1 MKRSS
6 LLPPLSSR
14 SSSLQLHKDKQA
26 SEHNFCLCSG
36 KFFRNKAAT
45 WRRAVRAGKKRKRR
59 EGGTMNAASKFREWE
74 SFFLEKTGFRGL
86 QIPSPF
92 LTTAKPPKYRH
103 DRTMREMCVESLS
116 ASNIVTQ
123 RPKELALSSRVAS
136 GVGRS

>member
-45 WRRAVRAGKKRKRR
+45 WRRAIRAGKKKRKEGK
-59 EGGTMNAASKFREWE
+59 EGGGTKKAAHIKILGGSGSLLEPRAKEDG
-74 SFFLEKTGFRGL
+74 FLWITDTYLAISDHHKTRQPIAVFA
-86 QIPSPF
+86 SPRD
-92 LTTAKPPKYRH
+92 K
-103 DRTMREMCVESLS
+103 
-116 ASNIVTQ
+116 Q
-123 RPKELALSSRVAS
+123 
-136 GVGRS
+136 